1 MDSDFSA
8 GFRAYVQTEIG
19 LLESHYPERAILY
32 LKAVHLLGCNHWYDL
47 YVHIFQR
54 EHIYISSRVCLKAT
68 QYSGY
73 LHSSVAAFSF
83 PSSTPLPIAT
93 AGPRPRYKSGFHS
106 SKELPRHPLPT
117 TQASK
122 ITQSALKSQKE
133 HVTRNT
139 CGYQLLQQSNSSTAI
154 QPWWAAM
161 DTQQEHRTT
170 GGGRADVS
178 HHLHMNTHAHSTH
191 APTGS
196 FLHPSQRCQ
205 DQKERSLWSTPLK
218 LPVVKAWADDQV
230 KEWYLEM
237 LWMTFCI

>member
-93 AGPRPRYKSGFHS
+93 AGPRPRYKSGFCL

-139 CGYQLLQQSNSSTAI
+139 CGYQLLQQRNSSTTI

-161 DTQQEHRTT
+161 DTQQERRTT
-170 GGGRADVS
+170 GGAEQTFPTIYTWIHVLRA
-178 HHLHMNTHAHSTH
+178 HTHPREVFCTHPNAVRTRKRDLCGQRHSN
-191 APTGS
+191 
-196 FLHPSQRCQ
+196 FLLLKPELTTKS
-205 DQKERSLWSTPLK
+205 RSG
-218 LPVVKAWADDQV
+218 
-230 KEWYLEM
+230 
-237 LWMTFCI
+237 I